1 VTLEHTPEPVQP
13 ADELTTLRADVAA
26 LEFIFDELAR
36 AMDPAA
42 LLKVLTYLIRNAK
55 RAASENQSYDS
66 LEHRRLVAQVES
78 LMARA
83 EPQAKKQAMTMRNEH
98 NRVRKEKARHQADS
112 RRQQEG
118 KR

>member
-1 VTLEHTPEPVQP
+1 VTLETTPAPALA

-55 RAASENQSYDS
+55 RVASETQSYDS

-78 LMARA
+78 LMAPARGNSPPSPNRCRTTLRRRA
-83 EPQAKKQAMTMRNEH
+83 GGCRSVGC
-98 NRVRKEKARHQADS
+98 R
-112 RRQQEG
+112 
-118 KR
+118 

>member
-1 VTLEHTPEPVQP
+1 MTLETTPAP
-13 ADELTTLRADVAA
+13 AQATDELTTLRADVAA

-55 RAASENQSYDS
+55 RAASETQSYDT

-78 LMARA
+78 LMARV
-83 EPQAKKQAMTMRNEH
+83 EPQAKKQAMTVRNEH
-98 NRVRKEKARHQADS
+98 NRLKKEKARHKADS
-112 RRQQEG
+112 RRQLQ
-118 KR
+118 K

>member
-1 VTLEHTPEPVQP
+1 VTLETTPAPAQA

-55 RAASENQSYDS
+55 RVASETQSYDS

-78 LMARA
+78 LMARV
-83 EPQAKKQAMTMRNEH
+83 EPQAKKQAMTVRNEH
-98 NRVRKEKARHQADS
+98 NRLKKEKARHKADS
-112 RRQQEG
+112 RRQLQ
-118 KR
+118 K